1 MSVRRI
7 DPIVVEEGTSAYS
20 LHRDAK
26 GRGRGEGEGG
36 GEGGE
41 GKRALLLYEVVFG
54 VRWTRCILKVLK
66 VLKVARSDR
75 PPI

>member
-1 MSVRRI
+1 MSVSRI
-7 DPIVVEEGTSAYS
+7 DPIVVEEGTSASS

-26 GRGRGEGEGG
+26 GRGRGE